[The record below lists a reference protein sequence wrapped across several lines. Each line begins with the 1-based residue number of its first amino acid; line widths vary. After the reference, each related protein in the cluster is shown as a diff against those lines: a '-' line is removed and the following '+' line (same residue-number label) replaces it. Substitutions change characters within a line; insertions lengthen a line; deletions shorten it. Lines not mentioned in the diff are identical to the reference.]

1 MTTLAIDIG
10 GTKLAAALIDD
21 DFQIRERREQP
32 TPASKTPDALRAALK
47 SLVEPI
53 MSAAQ
58 RVAIAS
64 TGIIREGTLLS
75 INPHNLGGLLHF
87 PLVQTLES
95 ITGLPAM
102 AVNDAQAAAWAEYHA
117 PGIDAPDMVFITVST
132 GVGGGVVLNGELQT
146 GAGGLA
152 GHLGHTLADP
162 QGPICGC
169 GRRGCVEAIAS
180 GRAIAA
186 RAQGELAGLDA
197 KAIFDHAQRGHQPAC
212 ELVAHS
218 AQTLARL
225 IADVKAVT
233 DCQTV
238 VVGGSVGLAEGYL
251 SQVAEFLA
259 QEPAVY
265 HVELRP
271 AYYRHDAGLRGA
283 ARLATGATS

>member
-21 DFQIRERREQP
+21 DLQIRERREQP

-132 GVGGGVVLNGELQT
+132 GSAVAWCSMVSCRRGRAGLPGIWGIRWPIRRDQFAAAVVQGVWKRLPPVGRLL
-146 GAGGLA
+146 
-152 GHLGHTLADP
+152 P
-162 QGPICGC
+162 
-169 GRRGCVEAIAS
+169 GRRAS
-180 GRAIAA
+180 WRVSMRRRSSTMRSAVISP
-186 RAQGELAGLDA
+186 
-197 KAIFDHAQRGHQPAC
+197 PA
-212 ELVAHS
+212 S
-218 AQTLARL
+218 WSL
-225 IADVKAVT
+225 I
-233 DCQTV
+233 
-238 VVGGSVGLAEGYL
+238 
-251 SQVAEFLA
+251 
-259 QEPAVY
+259 
-265 HVELRP
+265 RP
-271 AYYRHDAGLRGA
+271 KRWRD
-283 ARLATGATS
+283 SSPMSKQ